1 MAQALKKEEQIR
13 KMATL
18 AKAEK
23 AQLMA
28 DSLKDEPKVGD
39 KRGMEQRSELMAE
52 RRREIVRDERMNR
65 AGIKKSKTERDGERD
80 ISEKIALG

>member
-1 MAQALKKEEQIR
+1 MAV
-13 KMATL
+13 L

-28 DSLKDEPKVGD
+28 DKLKSDDKSESRVGD
-39 KRGMEQRSELMAE
+39 KRTFEKTEREREAFKAE
-52 RRREIVRDERMNR
+52 RRREIVREERMKR
-65 AGIKKSKTERDGERD
+65 AGHKKSKTERDNNRD